1 MMLNPPLDTYSQ
13 GNSLA
18 SVQRMVGGVAANSD
32 VATTPK
38 LLGQGSSEDGGSSA
52 FPPATKQDLSN
63 AVDKLNKFVAPT
75 LQSIEFSID
84 EESNSIVVKVVD
96 TATKKVLRQIPNE
109 EVMAISKTLGKLQG
123 LVIRQ
128 TA

>member
-1 MMLNPPLDTYSQ
+1 MLNPPLDAYSQ
-13 GNSLA
+13 GNSIT
-18 SVQRMVGGVAANSD
+18 SVQRMAGGAAANSD
-32 VATTPK
+32 VAATPK
-38 LLGQGSSEDGGSSA
+38 VLGQGSSEDVQSSDV
-52 FPPATKQDLSN
+52 PPATKQDLSN

-75 LQSIEFSID
+75 LQSIEFSMD

-109 EVMAISKTLGKLQG
+109 EVIAISKTLGKLQG